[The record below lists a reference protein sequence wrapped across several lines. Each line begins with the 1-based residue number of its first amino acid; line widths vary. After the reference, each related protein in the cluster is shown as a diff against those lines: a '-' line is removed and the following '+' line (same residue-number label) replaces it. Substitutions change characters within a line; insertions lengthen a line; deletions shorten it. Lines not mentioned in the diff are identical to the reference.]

1 MAGSFWFGGR
11 LMSDFGVYLLEGT
24 ERQVLAPS
32 RDRMI
37 EIPGKHGAYDFSP
50 EYASREFRLRCIVL
64 ANSHSQLL
72 SRLQQIAAAFD
83 LIPGLQPLIFESQAD
98 RYWQA
103 RYQGQSASALGA
115 INAELDITFLCPDP
129 FAFSTSESQQ
139 TNGIP
144 GTFYVPVGGDVEAWP
159 VYELTAS
166 SGGSGTVTLS
176 NNILGRNLFWTGSWG
191 VGSVLKIDTQKWIV
205 YLNGSPSMSG
215 VSGDFPKLKSGATN
229 TLTVSGMTGSCRTTF
244 RARWL

>member
-1 MAGSFWFGGR
+1 MSSFSFGGQ
-11 LMSDFGVYLLEGT
+11 DFKQWGVYLLEGS
-24 ERQVLAPS
+24 ERQILAPS
-32 RDRMI
+32 RDRLI

-50 EYASREFRLRCIVL
+50 EYAPREFRLRCIVL
-64 ANSHSQLL
+64 ASSHSQLL

-98 RYWQA
+98 CFWQA
-103 RYQGQSASALGA
+103 RYQGQSPSALGA

-139 TNGIP
+139 TDAIP
-144 GTFYVPVGGDVEAWP
+144 GAFNVSVGGDTEAWP

-166 SGGSGTVTLS
+166 VGGSGTVSLANNTLGKTLS
-176 NNILGRNLFWTGSWG
+176 WAGSWSAG
-191 VGSVLKIDTQKWIV
+191 GVLKIDTQKWMV
-205 YLNGSPSMSG
+205 YLNGSPSMAG
-215 VSGDFPKLKSGATN
+215 VSGDFPRLKGGATN
-229 TLTVSGMTGSCRTTF
+229 SLTVSGMTGTCKTTF